1 MVFNRVL
8 VTGGSGFI
16 GTHLINRLTALGR
29 EVVNL
34 DIKPPILEG
43 HTKFW
48 VECDIV
54 DRNRLF
60 EVTQRAAADAI
71 IHLGARA
78 DVIAK
83 DWSGFASI
91 HEGTKNLIDAVN
103 KSPSVKRII
112 NTSTQYTVGPGNF
125 PESDTDYQPY
135 TTYGKAK
142 AYAESLF
149 FKEGPEATW
158 LTIRPTNIWGPY
170 HPSLA
175 SSVWRYLA
183 KRLYL
188 HPDVSPPVVRHYG
201 YVGNAIEQMICLLDA
216 PEGKVHRRVFYISDG
231 ELDTAVWLD
240 EFSRQLTGKPTR
252 RFSVPL
258 LKCMARAGDLL
269 RACRLPAPLD
279 SQRLMRMTT
288 THRVPLQPT
297 LEITGA
303 SKIPLE
309 AGVSETVRWLR
320 EVHSP
325 VYSGTSTR
333 GVTQ

>member
-16 GTHLINRLTALGR
+16 GTHLIQRLRAAGR

-34 DIKPPILEG
+34 DIKAPILEE
-43 HTKFW
+43 HAKFW

-60 EVTQRAAADAI
+60 DVTQRAAPDAI

-78 DVIAK
+78 DVVATE
-83 DWSGFASI
+83 WSAFASI
-91 HEGTKNLIDAVN
+91 HEGTRNLIDAAN
-103 KSPSVKRII
+103 KSPTVKRII

-125 PESDTDYQPY
+125 PESDTDYKPY

-142 AYAESLF
+142 AYAENLF

-175 SSVWRYLA
+175 GSVWRYLA

-201 YVGNAIEQMICLLDA
+201 YVGNAVRQVIGLLDA
-216 PEGKVHRRVFYISDG
+216 PEEAVHRRVFYISDG

-240 EFSRQLTGKPTR
+240 EFSLQLTGKPTR
-252 RFSVPL
+252 RFSVSL
-258 LKCMARAGDLL
+258 LKWMARAGDLL
-269 RACRLPAPLD
+269 RTCRLPAPLD

-297 LEITGA
+297 LVITGD
-303 SKIPLE
+303 SEIQLRE
-309 AGVSETVRWLR
+309 GVTETVKWLR
-320 EVHSP
+320 AADP
-325 VYSGTSTR
+325 AVYAGSAER